1 MSSAAPPFIGACRAC
16 LGRPRRLDPALGV
29 CIDCLSRHPRRW
41 LALCI
46 RAREDETFRAS
57 VRAYLAPGARKLF
70 DAVFGPVVQ
79 AVPSSDDAAK
89 ER

>member
-1 MSSAAPPFIGACRAC
+1 MSSPTTPMIGTCRAC
-16 LGRPRRLDPALGV
+16 LGRPRRLAPASGV
-29 CIDCLSRHPRRW
+29 CVECLSRHPRRW

-70 DAVFGPVVQ
+70 HAIFGPVVQ
-79 AVPSSDDAAK
+79 VVPSSDDATP

>member
-1 MSSAAPPFIGACRAC
+1 MSSAPSPSIGACRVC

-29 CIDCLSRHPRRW
+29 CFECLSRHPRRW

-70 DAVFGPVVQ
+70 DAIFGPIVH
-79 AVPSSDDAAK
+79 AVPSSDDPAP